1 MDRRCLYGHRVNASF
16 HYAIERDQC
25 PVCGAELISLD
36 GYRIARQLAQSV
48 PMDGGMAF
56 RTVKVIEL
64 SYVLQPRQP
73 SPAVAPTSP
82 EVPTGTEIVLEEE
95 ELVAA
100 AIPAAPG
107 RALADELE
115 DEQSVEL
122 IAAESTDEAEEA
134 EEAVA
139 LRTGSGRASAGKTG
153 AGKSSSEPVVP
164 ASAVGADKPSAPAAA
179 KAAGAKAARSEP
191 RRGEAGFTLEEDA
204 FFATSP

>member
-82 EVPTGTEIVLEEE
+82 GRSR
-95 ELVAA
+95 AA
-100 AIPAAPG
+100 NKKSP
-107 RALADELE
+107 
-115 DEQSVEL
+115 QK
-122 IAAESTDEAEEA
+122 TY
-134 EEAVA
+134 
-139 LRTGSGRASAGKTG
+139 SGK
-153 AGKSSSEPVVP
+153 KQYSS
-164 ASAVGADKPSAPAAA
+164 
-179 KAAGAKAARSEP
+179 
-191 RRGEAGFTLEEDA
+191 
-204 FFATSP
+204 